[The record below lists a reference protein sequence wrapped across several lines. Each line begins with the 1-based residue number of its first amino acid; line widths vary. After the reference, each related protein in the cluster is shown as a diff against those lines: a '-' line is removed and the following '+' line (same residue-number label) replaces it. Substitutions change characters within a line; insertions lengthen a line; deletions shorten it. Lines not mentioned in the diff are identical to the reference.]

1 MAIITK
7 HWLTG
12 LLLGTAAA
20 LITSCSYNEK
30 ESIPVQGKNGKNPDT
45 KNKAMISAFD
55 DAVPLDSTS
64 FVMYPLT
71 LGTSGNGEEELKR
84 YSSESANG
92 PYWNIAFYDLRTG
105 NANLLV
111 SDRVIRINSFQKLK
125 DIMVYNVTAEDYNGD
140 GKLDHKDPDYLFTS
154 DLAGKSFKQ
163 ITPNHMDVRSFR
175 VIQHARV
182 ILIQTVEDSNKDKKF
197 EDGDVIVPMI
207 FGTGKMD
214 VAKETFSASFKAEL
228 NKAFDKLY

>member
-1 MAIITK
+1 MAIIRK

-12 LLLGTAAA
+12 LLLGTTAA

-30 ESIPVQGKNGKNPDT
+30 DSIPVQGKNGKNPGT
-45 KNKAMISAFD
+45 KNKAIAVFD

-71 LGTSGNGEEELKR
+71 LGTSGNGKEDLKR
-84 YSSESANG
+84 YSSESDNG
-92 PYWNIAFYDLRTG
+92 PYWNIAFYDIKTE
-105 NANLLV
+105 NVNLLV

-154 DLAGKSFKQ
+154 DLTGKRFKQ
-163 ITPNHMDVRSFR
+163 ITPDHVDVRSFR
-175 VIQHARV
+175 AIEHATV
-182 ILIQTVEDSNKDKKF
+182 ILVQTVADANKDKKF
-197 EDGDVIVPMI
+197 EDGDAIVPMI
-207 FGTGKMD
+207 FDVRKMD
-214 VAKETFSASFKAEL
+214 VAKATFSASFKAEL
-228 NKAFDKLY
+228 NKTFNKLY